1 MNRHRGRA
9 LGAAVLLAIIA
20 CATAP
25 AARAVAA
32 PAGDEKVVNINTAS
46 LEDLMTLPG
55 IGKAYAERIVE
66 YRQKNG
72 PFKKVEDLLNV
83 RGIGEKTFEKIR
95 PRLTIG
101 KG

>member
-1 MNRHRGRA
+1 MNRHRGSA

-20 CATAP
+20 CALAP
-25 AARAVAA
+25 TARAVAA
-32 PAGDEKVVNINTAS
+32 PVADERLININTAT
-46 LEDLMTLPG
+46 LEELMTLPG
-55 IGKAYAERIVE
+55 IGKAYAERVVE

-95 PRLTIG
+95 PRLTTG
-101 KG
+101 KS

>member
-20 CATAP
+20 CAGAP
-25 AARAVAA
+25 VARAVAA

-55 IGKAYAERIVE
+55 IGKAYAER
-66 YRQKNG
+66 
-72 PFKKVEDLLNV
+72 EDLLNV

-95 PRLTIG
+95 GRLTIG
-101 KG
+101 KS